1 MSLQAMG
8 LDLGTYSI
16 KSLVL
21 RHSWGGCEVVGFFQK
36 TIDRDESV
44 PEKEWTA
51 LTLAKLFS
59 ENRLKSDEV
68 VVSVPGLVVS
78 TRIITLPFTDR
89 RKVARVVPFE
99 FEGYIPFP
107 LEEVVISYHIL
118 GEEEGKTRVLAGAVR
133 KDVMRETLEVLAKV
147 GVAPR
152 IVDVDFMA
160 LFNLSQTG
168 LREAEGCYAIV
179 DIGESKTSVCVVDGE
194 SFGFGRSIPIAG
206 QAVSRS
212 IEKEFGLSREESERM
227 KVVEAFLP
235 LGDRE
240 DLDEKQKRLS
250 SVVESALVPLV
261 NEIGRT
267 FYAFESEAHKKV
279 AQVFLCGGTAQLTNL
294 SDYLSQR
301 MEIPVAPLS
310 LDPSGG
316 GPLSHEDRNLMPQA
330 YGLGMRAV
338 ADGKYSQV
346 NFLRDEFAYRTEI
359 RGFRRKMVYIGV
371 FLGIILALFMF
382 DGINRYVV
390 KKQQYLELKQ
400 EIRQVFTETFPEVKQ
415 IVGERQQMESKI
427 LELQR
432 TSQALMSLGG
442 SPVTAIDLIRE
453 VTERTP
459 AGVDV
464 DINTFSF
471 DAERLRLSGRTD
483 SFESVDR
490 VLKALQGHDLFEYV
504 ALSNAKVNV
513 EDNKVDFRLSISLRS
528 S

>member
-160 LFNLSQTG
+160 LFNLSRTG

-179 DIGESKTSVCVVDGE
+179 DIGESKTSVCIVDGE

-279 AQVFLCGGTAQLTNL
+279 AQVFLCGGTA
-294 SDYLSQR
+294 
-301 MEIPVAPLS
+301 
-310 LDPSGG
+310 SG
-316 GPLSHEDRNLMPQA
+316 
-330 YGLGMRAV
+330 
-338 ADGKYSQV
+338 
-346 NFLRDEFAYRTEI
+346 
-359 RGFRRKMVYIGV
+359 
-371 FLGIILALFMF
+371 
-382 DGINRYVV
+382 
-390 KKQQYLELKQ
+390 
-400 EIRQVFTETFPEVKQ
+400 
-415 IVGERQQMESKI
+415 
-427 LELQR
+427 
-432 TSQALMSLGG
+432 
-442 SPVTAIDLIRE
+442 
-453 VTERTP
+453 
-459 AGVDV
+459 
-464 DINTFSF
+464 
-471 DAERLRLSGRTD
+471 
-483 SFESVDR
+483 
-490 VLKALQGHDLFEYV
+490 
-504 ALSNAKVNV
+504 
-513 EDNKVDFRLSISLRS
+513 
-528 S
+528 